1 MNRPEEFKLERIE
14 QNATQDMTP
23 DTTYDMKQFDTMI
36 HPSIRYRLGS
46 SCPELVE
53 GAAVLLVMMVGVQSV

>member
-1 MNRPEEFKLERIE
+1 MRLFFDTHNTHH
-14 QNATQDMTP
+14 NMTP

-36 HPSIRYRLGS
+36 HPSISYRLGS

-53 GAAVLLVMMVGVQSV
+53 GAAVLLMIVGGRVWG